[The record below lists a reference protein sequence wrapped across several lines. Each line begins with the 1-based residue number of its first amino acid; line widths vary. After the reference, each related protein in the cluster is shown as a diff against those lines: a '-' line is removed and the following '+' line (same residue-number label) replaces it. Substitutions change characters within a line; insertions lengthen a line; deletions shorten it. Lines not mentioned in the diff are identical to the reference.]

1 MKKFLSILLAL
12 AVGFT
17 FTFGSAM
24 SAFAA
29 TTDDKDVYLAS
40 VDSAKA
46 TALEALNAQYE
57 VAKAQVKAKDTATPD
72 KINGYD
78 VYSEA
83 WLAALDLLYKDIKT
97 AVETK
102 ASKLKSVSAT
112 GTPAT
117 WTEVVY
123 TDITTSNEVVTPI
136 TGGTDITLDDVDDA
150 AGMINTITTVEKYM
164 FVAAK
169 AQFATDKAKYLAA
182 AATIDTAIYSTTED
196 SANPYKLA
204 VTKSYTNA
212 KAYAEALV
220 ADLVSML
227 NTNTYVNLE
236 TTDADSTKVTDK
248 AKAMKALFDDVVA
261 YNPTTKV
268 YSINETVA
276 SYSVY
281 AGANYN
287 SEYATAKG
295 DNKRYNI
302 LSLTEEKVSDQNKAY
317 AIQAAINTNYNYI
330 YNGQDSTG
338 TPESSITS
346 ANADAIAAWQPLAD
360 AYKVV
365 AEYTGTT
372 AFPAWKVTYTKAKGY
387 VLTETGSTY
396 YIDNVKAV
404 EDTKALVENLKTTG
418 KYDEKALDSALKSFT
433 DTTYTAMNT
442 KAVALSTS
450 SIAIEAC
457 LKASLTDFNKET
469 AKYELSQ
476 HVADSA
482 NASGLYVLGV
492 TPAYNAK
499 TFTVANKNY
508 YAKEWEEI
516 KAAAEAY
523 YKAVDAAVDPSDI
536 TAAKKAFNNAAYA
549 VKGSSEVV
557 FDTAFNNAVAYAFA
571 DVTAYITLINAGKTA
586 ENQIDASDY
595 DTQAE
600 VSDWFKVN
608 GARTANDVTAMTA
621 TLKAEIAAL
630 PTKGQLDAKK
640 EAVEK
645 LIAELPGTLVL
656 TFADKAKVVA
666 AYDAY
671 VEAKEYGVSTISND
685 GTLKAVITKMN
696 ELEAKEVEKA
706 YKTIKHGVLATV
718 TIADKTDVLAAKEIC
733 DAYVKGYETK
743 ASDGADG
750 MYTYATSVKDTTYTT
765 LLGSKCL
772 VGSLYNAIR
781 TLEAKTLVGDIA
793 DANENTPAADVK
805 ALKEKYTAF
814 VAEYACV
821 ECGYDAAAAIINA
834 DKLDTLIAATK
845 WTDADVKA
853 YVFDQATKATSVK
866 LSAKK
871 VKVTANFD
879 ASKLVENGYTVEY
892 KFYKSTKKSSGYKYA
907 VTKSADNATY
917 TNTNAKK
924 GKNYYKFKVVVK
936 NADGTVILTT
946 ALKDCKY
953 ACRTIK

>member
-508 YAKEWEEI
+508 YTKEWEEI

-523 YKAVDAAVDPSDI
+523 YKAVDVAVDPSDI

-656 TFADKAKVVA
+656 TF
-666 AYDAY
+666 
-671 VEAKEYGVSTISND
+671 
-685 GTLKAVITKMN
+685 
-696 ELEAKEVEKA
+696 
-706 YKTIKHGVLATV
+706 
-718 TIADKTDVLAAKEIC
+718 ADKTDVLAAKEIC